1 MSEVQPVP
9 TWIKVFMGLQL
20 ALAVL
25 FFLVG
30 WSQTVSLAQ
39 GRAASWQDLV
49 GLALPPILVVAAWVA
64 SIMLWRR
71 GKRQLAGSLTIVP
84 WPLALLAFNL
94 LGAM

>member
-20 ALAVL
+20 ALAAL
-25 FFLVG
+25 FLILG

-39 GRAASWQDLV
+39 GRPASWQDLV
-49 GLALPPILVVAAWVA
+49 GLSLPLILVVAAWVA
-64 SIMLWRR
+64 SVILWRR
-71 GKRQLAGSLTIVP
+71 GKRQLAGSLTIMP